1 MADTATGTKEGT
13 KEVAKGDGVSVK
25 AKIPAG
31 FIAFGS
37 FAVFAVCGGWN
48 KVKRFSQ
55 DADNDTSIKL
65 FFVDYLS
72 CPSPN
77 RILGYFYRQKEGPR
91 SNGLYRGNGAL
102 GCLEYFDACIYS
114 ISNVRGDFD
123 CILPSSRLA
132 GHCHWCPGSLCVDL
146 LQYVRHAAP
155 LFLPRCI
162 QGQPWCYN
170 TTGGGCMSRLPIRSH
185 MVVL

>member
-13 KEVAKGDGVSVK
+13 KEVAKGDGISVK

-65 FFVDYLS
+65 FLLITYLALLRIAYWGECQFLYNCFFIGIGVNHTAHLYTFIAVHLCTVS
-72 CPSPN
+72 SLRFIIFWLRPSPSTCPQLLLSTK
-77 RILGYFYRQKEGPR
+77 RRPQKQR
-91 SNGLYRGNGAL
+91 ALSWQWRVGL
-102 GCLEYFDACIYS
+102 
-114 ISNVRGDFD
+114 
-123 CILPSSRLA
+123 
-132 GHCHWCPGSLCVDL
+132 PG
-146 LQYVRHAAP
+146 
-155 LFLPRCI
+155 
-162 QGQPWCYN
+162 
-170 TTGGGCMSRLPIRSH
+170 IR
-185 MVVL
+185 